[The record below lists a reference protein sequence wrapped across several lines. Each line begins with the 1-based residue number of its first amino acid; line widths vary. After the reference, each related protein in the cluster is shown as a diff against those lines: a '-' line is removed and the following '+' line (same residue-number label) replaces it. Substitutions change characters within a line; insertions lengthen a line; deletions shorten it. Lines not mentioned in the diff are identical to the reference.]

1 MTIVSRY
8 VDYTDAS
15 QPLKAFMAWDDAVSE
30 RLPAVLV
37 SHAWGGRSPFENSK
51 AEWIAGLG
59 YVGFA
64 LDCYGAGVLGSSP
77 EENAGLMQP
86 FLDDRG
92 LLLGRLRAALDAVRA
107 QPEVDPDRVAIMGF
121 CFGGLCALDLARS
134 GADIRGAV
142 SIHGLFNPPPV
153 THRIGAKVLALHGW
167 EDPMAKPD
175 SVLGFAD
182 EMTRAGADWQVH
194 AYGRTVHAFTNPA
207 ANDYAGGM
215 AYNADADRRAFESIV
230 NFLEELF
237 EQ

>member
-8 VDYTDAS
+8 VDYADAG
-15 QPLKAFMAWDDAVSE
+15 QPLKGYMAWDDAVSE

-37 SHAWGGRSPFENSK
+37 SHAWGGRAPFENSK

-77 EENAGLMQP
+77 EENGALMQP

-92 LLLGRLRAALDAVRA
+92 RLLGRLQAALAAVRA
-107 QPEVDPDRVAIMGF
+107 QPEVDPKRIAIMGF

-134 GADIRGAV
+134 GADILGAV
-142 SIHGLFNPPPV
+142 SIHGLFNAPPV

-167 EDPMAKPD
+167 EDPLAKPD
-175 SVLGFAD
+175 SVLGFAE

-194 AYGRTVHAFTNPA
+194 AYGRTVHAFTNPE
-207 ANDYAGGM
+207 ANSYESGM

-237 EQ
+237 D

>member
-8 VDYTDAS
+8 VDYSDGA
-15 QPLKAFMAWDDAVSE
+15 QPLKAYMAWDDAVNE
-30 RLPAVLV
+30 RHPAVLI

-51 AEWIAGLG
+51 AEWSAGLG

-64 LDCYGAGVLGSSP
+64 LDVYGAGVLGSSP

-86 FLDDRG
+86 YLDDRG
-92 LLLGRLRAALDAVRA
+92 KLAGRLRAALDTVRA
-107 QPEVDPDRVAIMGF
+107 QPEVDPSRVAIMGF
-121 CFGGLCALDLARS
+121 CFGGLCALDLARA
-134 GADIRGAV
+134 GADVLGAV

-153 THRIGAKVLALHGW
+153 TQSIGARVLALHGW
-167 EDPMAKPD
+167 EDPMARPE
-175 SVLGFAD
+175 SVLAFAD

-215 AYNADADRRAFESIV
+215 AYSANADRRAFESIV
-230 NFLEELF
+230 CFLEELF
-237 EQ
+237 GQ